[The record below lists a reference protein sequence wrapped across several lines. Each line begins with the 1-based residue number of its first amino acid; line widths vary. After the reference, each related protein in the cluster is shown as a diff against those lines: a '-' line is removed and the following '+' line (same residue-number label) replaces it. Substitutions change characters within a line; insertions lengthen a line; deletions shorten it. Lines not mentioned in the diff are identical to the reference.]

1 MTKLREVF
9 GSFGDGK
16 IKLADSTV
24 VNIEDMLREVSAEEP
39 CGANLEYDPAFLELE
54 KEIQGRPEVQ
64 YGDSITPAV
73 PPEWK
78 LVKKTA
84 LELLDR
90 SRDLRVIGS
99 LLRASLALHGAVG
112 FAEVL
117 LLIERLISERWDS
130 VHPQLDPDDDMDPM
144 LRINSL
150 AILNEFNTTIKE
162 LKETTLVVLPGL
174 GPLTLRGLEFSLG
187 EVPTSEGVDKVS
199 VSSITLAMRDLDP
212 ALFSKTLDALTQAY
226 DSVIG
231 IEKILMQRVGA
242 SQALSFDLL
251 SKNLKRGRDFFVECN
266 RQLYGVDSDS
276 LGNEGV
282 NSSAAVGLSGD
293 GRTFAGK
300 QQISGEILTREDVA
314 SMIDK
319 ICTYYQKY
327 EPSSPVPLVL
337 QRAKRLVKKN
347 FFEIMEDL
355 APDGLHQV
363 TMVAGASS
371 SNDE

>member
-1 MTKLREVF
+1 M
-9 GSFGDGK
+9 
-16 IKLADSTV
+16 ADSTI
-24 VNIEDMLREVSAEEP
+24 VNIEELLQEVSAEEP
-39 CGANLEYDPAFLELE
+39 CGPNLEYDPEFLDLE

-84 LELLDR
+84 LQLLGR
-90 SRDLRVIGS
+90 SRDLRVVGS
-99 LLRASLALHGAVG
+99 LLRASLALHGIVG

-117 LLIERLISERWDS
+117 LLVQRLISERWDF

-162 LKETTLVVLPGL
+162 LKEATLVVLPGL

-187 EVPTSEGVDKVS
+187 ELPTPDGGEKVS
-199 VSSITLAMRDLDP
+199 VSSITLAIGDLDP
-212 ALFSKTLDALTQAY
+212 VLFSKTLEAISQAY
-226 DSVIG
+226 DSVVG
-231 IEKILMQRVGA
+231 IEKTLMQKVGA

-251 SKNLKRGRDFFVECN
+251 SKNLKRGRDFFAGCKK
-266 RQLYGVDSDS
+266 QLNGVDLESGCEGGDS
-276 LGNEGV
+276 
-282 NSSAAVGLSGD
+282 SSAIGVPGD
-293 GRTFAGK
+293 GRAFNGK
-300 QQISGEILTREDVA
+300 QQISGEILTRDDVA

-319 ICTYYQKY
+319 ICIYYQKY

-371 SNDE
+371 SNEE

>member
-1 MTKLREVF
+1 M
-9 GSFGDGK
+9 
-16 IKLADSTV
+16 ADSTV

-84 LELLDR
+84 LELLGR

-371 SNDE
+371 SNEE

>member
-1 MTKLREVF
+1 M
-9 GSFGDGK
+9 
-16 IKLADSTV
+16 ADSTI
-24 VNIEDMLREVSAEEP
+24 VNIEDMLREVSSDEP
-39 CGANLEYDPAFLELE
+39 CGPNLEYDPEFLALE

-84 LELLDR
+84 LELLKR
-90 SRDLRVIGS
+90 SRDLRVVGS
-99 LLRASLALHGAVG
+99 LLRASLALHGVVG

-117 LLIERLISERWDS
+117 QLIQRLISERWDC
-130 VHPQLDPDDDMDPM
+130 VHPQLDPDDEMDPM

-162 LKETTLVVLPGL
+162 LKEASLVVLPGL

-187 EVPTSEGVDKVS
+187 EVPTPEGVEKVS
-199 VSSITLAMRDLDP
+199 VSSLSLAISDLDP
-212 ALFSKTLDALTQAY
+212 ALFSKTLNALTQAY

-266 RQLYGVDSDS
+266 RQLNGVDSDS
-276 LGNEGV
+276 VGSENGD
-282 NSSAAVGLSGD
+282 SSTAVSLSGD
-293 GRTFAGK
+293 GRASTTR
-300 QQISGEILTREDVA
+300 QQITGEILTRDDVA

-337 QRAKRLVKKN
+337 LRAKRLVKKN

-371 SNDE
+371 SNEE